1 MNDGYR
7 QDSEE
12 EGVGADVGMNPKSVN
27 ADTIQIVLDLVQRSA
42 SIKMKNPKIKF
53 NYFKIRFK
61 LILRVPRKKS
71 LFCKTKMHSLTHN
84 LLNKEKVVRNL

>member
-1 MNDGYR
+1 
-7 QDSEE
+7 
-12 EGVGADVGMNPKSVN
+12 
-27 ADTIQIVLDLVQRSA
+27 
-42 SIKMKNPKIKF
+42 MKNPKIKF

-71 LFCKTKMHSLTHN
+71 LFCKTKTHSLTHN